1 MKGWRLGDRER
12 AEGKKQWKRKFYEK
26 LRRRKETGRLGG
38 WCNFEPEGS
47 SLTKQ
52 SSLCT
57 LVHVCTHTHT
67 RTRTRNT
74 LFYTQP
80 HAGGTNK
87 ASVPICCAPG
97 LLSGDSQTGIQPCQ
111 HWHWSHSH
119 THTHIYVYVCESS
132 HLHFASLLLQA
143 LHYQDFAC
151 LYVFLHFHSPRETD
165 VRNLGECLQHCGD
178 FYRRKT
184 E

>member
-67 RTRTRNT
+67 RTRNT

-111 HWHWSHSH
+111 HWHWSHTH
-119 THTHIYVYVCESS
+119 THTHMCMCVRAHTSTLLHCCCRHFTIRILHVCMFFYIFIALERQMLEIWENVYNTAVI
-132 HLHFASLLLQA
+132 F
-143 LHYQDFAC
+143 
-151 LYVFLHFHSPRETD
+151 
-165 VRNLGECLQHCGD
+165 
-178 FYRRKT
+178 T
-184 E
+184 EGK